1 MTTLKSHVALIGAL
15 GLLLA
20 GCSSP
25 ADQAPPPTGTFTPP
39 VAQQDDF
46 EPDYHK
52 AHIIDIV
59 SGDTLRVQLTY
70 AVKRLPRGKLDER
83 EVAPE
88 TIEVRSAILDAPD
101 PGECGFEES
110 RDALS
115 RLHGSGGQPFVFD
128 EGRLITVSLDNSDT
142 VRKGIPNL
150 DEAGR
155 PVYWIGTGPTRSH
168 SNQVHNGFAKVPGW
182 IKGDAVGSPYDASQF
197 QEQAQYS
204 DAGLWETCWAG

>member
-15 GLLLA
+15 GLLLT

-46 EPDYHK
+46 VPDYHK
-52 AHIIDIV
+52 ARIIDIV

-110 RDALS
+110 RDAF
-115 RLHGSGGQPFVFD
+115 RLLNGSGGQPFVFD
-128 EGRLITVSLDNSDT
+128 EGKVITVTLDNSDT

-155 PVYWIGTGPTRSH
+155 PVYWIGPDH
-168 SNQVHNGFAKVPGW
+168 SAQVRNGFAKVPGW
-182 IKGDAVGSPYDASQF
+182 IKGDAVGSPYDASGA
-197 QEQAQYS
+197 QEQAQGS
-204 DAGLWETCWAG
+204 NAGLWQTCWAG